1 MTEYSVTVPYHI
13 CQHWQENC
21 VRGCYPGNNLCQSS
35 CREDHPC
42 GATDPTR
49 VNVTTTATTTRASK
63 TATSTNADEE
73 EEQEEGPEPTAFK
86 GFGEGDDK
94 PAATSAEEEDA
105 PAETQAPANNAAGAL
120 EFGRA
125 YGLPVVAAG
134 LFAVFGLV
142 M

>member
-63 TATSTNADEE
+63 TATSTNADDE
-73 EEQEEGPEPTAFK
+73 EEQEGPEPTAFK
-86 GFGEGDDK
+86 GFGEGDE
-94 PAATSAEEEDA
+94 PAATGAEEEDA
-105 PAETQAPANNAAGAL
+105 ASAETTPPTNGAGAL